1 MNSILLAEDDI
12 DLGAILKQFLE
23 LHNYSVQWAK
33 DGQEA
38 LRLFEKENTDLCILD
53 VMMPK
58 MDGFTLAEK
67 IVDIYPESLF
77 FFLTART
84 DIEDKIHGLK
94 LGADDYIT
102 KPFDTQELLLRIQ
115 NILNRKNNCMPKE
128 DEQILDKVVQIGM
141 YTFDTDNFTLE
152 IEGNV
157 ARITEKEAL
166 LISYFLRNKNT
177 VCKRDDIL
185 NSVWGT
191 DDYFTGRSM
200 DVFISRLRKYF
211 KEDPN
216 ISINSLRG
224 IGFEFILK

>member
-1 MNSILLAEDDI
+1 
-12 DLGAILKQFLE
+12 
-23 LHNYSVQWAK
+23 
-33 DGQEA
+33 
-38 LRLFEKENTDLCILD
+38 
-53 VMMPK
+53 
-58 MDGFTLAEK
+58 
-67 IVDIYPESLF
+67 
-77 FFLTART
+77 
-84 DIEDKIHGLK
+84 
-94 LGADDYIT
+94 
-102 KPFDTQELLLRIQ
+102 
-115 NILNRKNNCMPKE
+115 MPKE